1 MKRLKQYISICIYLF
16 LIVSSTFKS
25 NAQETLQ
32 TYLKTASEN
41 NPGLKAKFSEYMA
54 ALEKVPQVGT
64 LPDPQIAFGIF
75 IQPVETR
82 VGPQL
87 ARFSAVQ
94 MFPWFGTLGA
104 KEDVSTEM
112 AKAKYET
119 FGEAKS
125 KLFYNV
131 KSTWY
136 NLYFTKSAIRI
147 TIENIAILNTF
158 RKLALIKIEAGMA
171 SAVDELR
178 VEMEILDLDNQLKF
192 LLDKL
197 NVQKIAFNNLLNVEE
212 SSVIIL
218 PDLLA
223 TFEMNI
229 DRKAILDSIMAN
241 NHQVLQLEFRQ
252 ASFEYQQIVAKK
264 MGIPNFSVGMDY
276 IMVGNS
282 SNLASGESG
291 KDAIFLP
298 KVGISIPLY
307 RKKYTSMVKE
317 AVFLHEAIQYKK
329 DDKVNILESV
339 YERAYIDYLDAERR
353 MELHTKQLALAQKS
367 LRILESEYA
376 TNGKNF
382 EEILRMERQVLKH
395 NLKLEKSRSDMNAFV
410 AFINYLMGK

>member
-307 RKKYTSMVKE
+307 TKKYTSMVKE